1 MEHTGITPVKS
12 KLVSSPS
19 FKEAD
24 MILECRKIYFDDIK
38 PDNFLDSSIDDNYPL
53 KDYHRI
59 YYGEI
64 LKVLLIFSL

>member
-1 MEHTGITPVKS
+1 MEYTGITPVKS
-12 KLVSSPS
+12 QAVSSPS

-38 PDNFLDSSIDDNYPL
+38 PENILAPTNDDNYPL

-59 YYGEI
+59 YFGEI
-64 LKVLLIFSL
+64 LKGFVE